1 MTLLLCR
8 RRAPPHHG
16 VVNLVRSGRKQPQP
30 FTVSAGV
37 KARLFIFSMSH
48 QVLARKW
55 RPRDFPS
62 LVGQEHV
69 VKALTHALNTQ
80 RLHHAYL
87 FTGTRGVGKTT
98 LSRIL
103 AKALNCE
110 TGVTAAPCGKCG
122 ACLDIDSG
130 RFVDYVEM
138 DAASNRSV
146 EEMTTVLDNAMYAP
160 TVGRYKVYVI
170 DEVHMLTNHAFN
182 AMLKT
187 LEEPPPHVIFVLATT
202 DPQKVPVTVLS
213 RCMQF
218 NLRNLAPATIA
229 ERLTYVLQQE
239 EVTFDAAALVRLGQ
253 AAQGSMRD
261 SLSLLDQAIAFGAG
275 AVSDA
280 TVMQMLGLVDS
291 MFVDQ
296 IVVSVLNGD
305 GQKLIALA
313 DELLANGGA
322 FEQVLT
328 DLAREFAQLALAERG
343 LGEPTAERTS
353 LAQSLG
359 AQALQVYYQI
369 AIHGLRDLHLAPD
382 AHTGFSMV
390 LLRLLAFV
398 PHQNAEPARTT
409 GIAIPRPNSSS
420 NIPKAPV
427 TQPAARPMPVPVPT
441 KGQERSFSGDWPSLA
456 KQVKLVG
463 FAQQFMQQ
471 SQLVSYESLNPG
483 YAFTVKVPIK
493 ILAESANV
501 NKVKDALSNHL
512 GQPVKLIA
520 EVGTVA
526 EGTAAHIVAEQ
537 KAQAQSVAE
546 TAIEEDL
553 FVQGLQKEFGATIVP
568 GSVVPSSGA

>member
-8 RRAPPHHG
+8 WRAPPHHG

-37 KARLFIFSMSH
+37 KARLFNSSMSH

-103 AKALNCE
+103 AKSLNCE
-110 TGVTAAPCGKCG
+110 TGVTAAPCGRCG
-122 ACLDIDSG
+122 ACLDIDAG

-239 EVTFDAAALVRLGQ
+239 AVEFDDAALVRLGQ

-275 AVSDA
+275 SVSDT

-296 IVVSVLNGD
+296 IVACVLKDD
-305 GQKLIALA
+305 GQKLVELA

-343 LGEPTAERTS
+343 IGEPAQERIA
-353 LAQSLG
+353 LAKSLG

-369 AIHGLRDLHLAPD
+369 VIHGLRDLPLAPD
-382 AHTGFSMV
+382 AHTGFAMV

-398 PHQNAEPARTT
+398 PHQSAEPVRPVR
-409 GIAIPRPNSSS
+409 IANPSSGAA
-420 NIPKAPV
+420 PAPV
-427 TQPAARPMPVPVPT
+427 PPAAAPNKPVSDAAAQ
-441 KGQERSFSGDWPSLA
+441 GQVRSFSGDWPALA
-456 KQVKLVG
+456 KQVKLIG

-471 SQLVSYESLNPG
+471 SQLVSYESMDPG

-501 NKVKDALSNHL
+501 NKVKDALSNFL
-512 GQPVKLIA
+512 GQPVKIIA

-526 EGTAAHIVAEQ
+526 DGTAAHIVAEQ

-546 TAIEEDL
+546 TAIADDL

-568 GSVVPSSGA
+568 GSVVPNSGA

>member
-1 MTLLLCR
+1 
-8 RRAPPHHG
+8 
-16 VVNLVRSGRKQPQP
+16 
-30 FTVSAGV
+30 
-37 KARLFIFSMSH
+37 MSH

-55 RPRDFPS
+55 RPRDFSS

-69 VKALTHALNTQ
+69 VKALTHALGTQ

-110 TGVTAAPCGKCG
+110 TGITATPCGKCG
-122 ACLDIDSG
+122 SCMDIDTG

-218 NLRNLAPATIA
+218 NLRNLAPTTIA
-229 ERLTYVLQQE
+229 ERLTYVLEQE
-239 EVTFDAAALVRLGQ
+239 QVSFDSPALMRLGR
-253 AAQGSMRD
+253 AANGSMRD

-275 AVSDA
+275 SVSDES
-280 TVMQMLGLVDS
+280 VMQMLGLVDA
-291 MFVDQ
+291 MFVEQ
-296 IVVSVLNGD
+296 IVVALQAND
-305 GQKLIALA
+305 GARLIQLA

-322 FEQVLT
+322 FEQVLL
-328 DLAREFAQLALAERG
+328 DLARDFQQLALAERE
-343 LGEPTAERTS
+343 LGDHSEQRI
-353 LAQSLG
+353 AQAKAIG
-359 AQALQVYYQI
+359 AAALQVYYQI
-369 AIHGLRDLHLAPD
+369 AIHGLRDLPLAPD
-382 AHTGFSMV
+382 AHTGFMMV

-398 PHQNAEPARTT
+398 PTKATASALPAQPTS
-409 GIAIPRPNSSS
+409 APPRALAATLRPTSSS
-420 NIPKAPV
+420 AQPIPQRIAPTAAMPSFQAPAVQAPV
-427 TQPAARPMPVPVPT
+427 PQAPASS
-441 KGQERSFSGDWPSLA
+441 GEIRSFDGDWPLLA
-456 KQVKLVG
+456 KRVKLLG

-471 SQLVSYESLNPG
+471 SQLVSTEPLDPVG
-483 YAFTVKVPIK
+483 YVFKVRVPLK
-493 ILAESANV
+493 ILADLTNV
-501 NKVKDALSNHL
+501 NKVKDALTL
-512 GQPVKLIA
+512 YFGQPVRVVA
-520 EVGTVA
+520 EVGTVEA
-526 EGTAAHIVAEQ
+526 GTAAHVVAEQ
-537 KAQAQSVAE
+537 KAQAQEQAE
-546 TAIEEDL
+546 SSIADDL

-568 GSVVPSSGA
+568 GSVAPNGSSGNS

>member
-1 MTLLLCR
+1 
-8 RRAPPHHG
+8 
-16 VVNLVRSGRKQPQP
+16 
-30 FTVSAGV
+30 
-37 KARLFIFSMSH
+37 MSH

-55 RPRDFPS
+55 RPRDFSS

-69 VKALTHALNTQ
+69 VKALTHALGTQ

-103 AKALNCE
+103 AKSLNCE
-110 TGVTAAPCGKCG
+110 TGITATPCGKCG
-122 ACLDIDSG
+122 SCMDIDSG

-218 NLRNLAPATIA
+218 NLRNLAPTTIA

-239 EVTFDAAALVRLGQ
+239 QVSFDAPALMRLGR
-253 AAQGSMRD
+253 AANGSMRD

-275 AVSDA
+275 SVSDES
-280 TVMQMLGLVDS
+280 VMQMLGLVDA
-291 MFVDQ
+291 MFVEQ
-296 IVVSVLNGD
+296 IVVALQANEGARLV
-305 GQKLIALA
+305 QLA

-322 FEQVLT
+322 FEQVLL
-328 DLAREFAQLALAERG
+328 DLARDFQQLALAERG
-343 LGEPTAERTS
+343 LGEHTEQRI
-353 LAQSLG
+353 
-359 AQALQVYYQI
+359 AQAKEIGASSLQVYYQI
-369 AIHGLRDLHLAPD
+369 AIHGLRDLPLAPD
-382 AHTGFSMV
+382 AHTGFMMV

-398 PHQNAEPARTT
+398 PGKAGALTTPTVSTAAPARVMQ
-409 GIAIPRPNSSS
+409 AALRPS
-420 NIPKAPV
+420 APLASLTRPV
-427 TQPAARPMPVPVPT
+427 AVVAKPAVSVLAQAPALS
-441 KGQERSFSGDWPSLA
+441 GEIRSFDGDWPLLA
-456 KQVKLVG
+456 KRVKLLG

-471 SQLVSYESLNPG
+471 SQLVSTEPLEPAG
-483 YAFTVKVPIK
+483 YVFKVRVPLK
-493 ILAESANV
+493 ILADLTNV
-501 NKVKDALSNHL
+501 NKVKDALTL
-512 GQPVKLIA
+512 YFGQPVRVVA
-520 EVGTVA
+520 EVGAVEA
-526 EGTAAHIVAEQ
+526 GTAAHVVAEQ
-537 KAQAQSVAE
+537 KAQAQEQAE
-546 TAIEEDL
+546 SSIADDL

-568 GSVVPSSGA
+568 GSVAPNGSSGNS